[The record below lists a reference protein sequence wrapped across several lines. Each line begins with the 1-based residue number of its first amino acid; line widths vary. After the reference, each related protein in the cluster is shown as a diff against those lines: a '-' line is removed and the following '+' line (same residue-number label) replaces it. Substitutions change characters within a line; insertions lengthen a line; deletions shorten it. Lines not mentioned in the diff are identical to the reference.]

1 MTHEERLEL
10 NRLCRQVQRELDAKR
25 LIAVMTELR
34 DLLDRVLA
42 TFVANIS
49 ATRKSTTQSFR

>member
-1 MTHEERLEL
+1 MPREVVMTHEERLEL

-42 TFVANIS
+42 TFVAEKRS
-49 ATRKSTTQSFR
+49 

>member
-10 NRLCRQVQRELDAKR
+10 NRLCRQVQREQDAKR